1 MTNLRIA
8 IGGDHAGFDHKKYIL
23 RWLQEQN
30 YETTDFGPYTD
41 ESMDYPDTT
50 HPLATALEKGEF
62 DFGIL
67 LCGSG
72 NGVCMTANKHQG
84 VRAGLVWDNEVAK
97 LIRMH
102 NDANAICIPARF
114 ISEELALECVQ
125 TFLTTKFEGGRHQRR
140 VDKMSC

>member
-1 MTNLRIA
+1 MKNLRIA

-30 YETTDFGPYTD
+30 YETTDLGPYTD
-41 ESMDYPDTT
+41 ESMDYPDTA
-50 HPLATALEKGEF
+50 HPLSIAVEKGEV

-84 VRAGLVWDNEVAK
+84 IRAGLVWNNEVAK

-102 NDANAICIPARF
+102 NNANVICIPARF

-125 TFLTTKFEGGRHQRR
+125 TFLGTKFEGGRHQRR
-140 VDKMSC
+140 IDKMSC